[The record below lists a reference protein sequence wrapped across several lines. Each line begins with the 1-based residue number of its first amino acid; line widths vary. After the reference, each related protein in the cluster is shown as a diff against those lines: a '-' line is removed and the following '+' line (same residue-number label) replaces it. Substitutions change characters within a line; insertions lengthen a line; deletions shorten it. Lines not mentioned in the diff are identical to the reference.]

1 MMPDILYLSFSSV
14 LIKTIIGITHSLT
27 QIINVPNILFLSFI
41 NDIFLSVQNLMK
53 LQLELLNLTI
63 LGLES

>member
-41 NDIFLSVQNLMK
+41 NNIFLSVQNLMK